1 MTRYLS
7 LLLALSLAPLA
18 HGLPMLQLGI
28 GGGSYDLATE
38 TIVTDAD
45 AFTLYAYGKASGG
58 KSVDVNEFHYISVAI
73 TPQIGPDPVDFG
85 SFIFGGTSYDINNP
99 DVVWGVPPLEEN
111 LDKDKHD
118 LPTHGI
124 YPTFFLE
131 IEFLFD
137 ANQTTGFVNTQYSPE
152 YVPTDNGDMLFYQ
165 GFDFDTSGMIDGFH
179 LHFDLYNTK
188 AKNGDIDVDDFAPF
202 SHDAGTIPQPAPV
215 PEPNTTLLLFAAIA
229 GLVFARRER
238 LKPGKP
244 R

>member
-1 MTRYLS
+1 MIRYIP
-7 LLLALSLAPLA
+7 LLLALGLAPLA

-28 GGGSYDLATE
+28 GGGSYDQASE
-38 TIVTDAD
+38 TIVTGAD
-45 AFTLYAYGKASGG
+45 SFTLYAYGKASGG
-58 KSVDVNEFHYISVAI
+58 KQIDVNEYHYISVAI

-85 SFIFGGTSYDINNP
+85 SFLVGGVSYDFTNP
-99 DVVWGVPPLEEN
+99 DVVYGVPPLEEN

-131 IEFLFD
+131 LEFLFD

-152 YVPTDNGDMLFYQ
+152 HVPDNTGDTLYFQ
-165 GFDFDTSGMIDGFH
+165 SFDFDTSGLLEPFQ

-202 SHDAGTIPQPAPV
+202 SHDAGTIAQTAEV
-215 PEPNTTLLLFAAIA
+215 PEPGTTLLLFSALL
-229 GLVFARRER
+229 GLGFTRRQ
-238 LKPGKP
+238 LLAHP